1 VRGPARRPGADTT
14 AVLTDWGF
22 TADEVRALLTSGAVA
37 EAE

>member
-1 VRGPARRPGADTT
+1 
-14 AVLTDWGF
+14 VLTDWGF